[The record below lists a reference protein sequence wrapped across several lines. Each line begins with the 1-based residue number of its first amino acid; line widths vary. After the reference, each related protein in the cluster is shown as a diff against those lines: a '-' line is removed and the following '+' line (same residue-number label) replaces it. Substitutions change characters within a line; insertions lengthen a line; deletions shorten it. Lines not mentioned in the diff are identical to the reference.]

1 MLDVYD
7 IECGL
12 YLDLDIIILVY
23 VYVFRINKNSNY
35 EDMNGEWNNR

>member
-23 VYVFRINKNSNY
+23 VYVFRINKNINY
-35 EDMNGEWNNR
+35 ENMNGEWNNR

>member
-12 YLDLDIIILVY
+12 YLDLDIIIIVY
-23 VYVFRINKNSNY
+23 VYVFRINKNINY
-35 EDMNGEWNNR
+35 ENMNGEWNNR

>member
-12 YLDLDIIILVY
+12 YLDLDIIIFLY
-23 VYVFRINKNSNY
+23 ILIINKNSNY
-35 EDMNGEWNNR
+35 ENMNGEWNNR